1 MLYRGRGLEV
11 KNSSAPC
18 FFSTW
23 DSNPQAMLK
32 RRFLRNVSAFKGHP
46 KFLTLSLIPFESGKA
61 VEMGNQQMVTTRV
74 NMIAVDETPN
84 LEGHQELT
92 RRIEEKGDWF
102 HNINLNGVWTAPH
115 HFLGDFPN
123 VKWKHIA
130 PALPADL
137 SGASVLDIG
146 CNGGFYSIELK
157 KRGASRVLGVDG
169 DDRYLDQARFASQV
183 LGLDIEF
190 AKCSVYDVDS
200 IPGQFDYVL
209 FMGVFYHLRYPL
221 FALDEVIIKIK
232 CSLVFQTMVRG
243 YLTSPELRD
252 DYHFWNMEIF
262 NNSEFPCMY
271 FIEKKYAGDP
281 TNWWIP
287 NHGAME
293 AMLRSSGLKIMAHPE
308 QETWIC
314 EPSQVTKE
322 DGKYI
327 LDHELAGT
335 L

>member
-1 MLYRGRGLEV
+1 L
-11 KNSSAPC
+11 
-18 FFSTW
+18 
-23 DSNPQAMLK
+23 QA
-32 RRFLRNVSAFKGHP
+32 A
-46 KFLTLSLIPFESGKA
+46 KA
-61 VEMGNQQMVTTRV
+61 AEIGSKSMVTMRA
-74 NMIAVDETPN
+74 MPGVDTPLN
-84 LEGHQELT
+84 LEGNQELT
-92 RRIEEKGDWF
+92 RRIAEKGDWF
-102 HNINLNGVWTAPH
+102 HNINLHGVWTAPN

-130 PALPADL
+130 PELPQDL

-157 KRGASRVLGVDG
+157 KRGASRVLGVDV
-169 DDRYLDQARFASQV
+169 DDRYLEQARFASQV

-200 IPGQFDYVL
+200 IPGKFDLVL

-221 FALDEVIIKIK
+221 FALDKVVKK
-232 CSLVFQTMVRG
+232 VGGSLIFQTMIRG
-243 YLTSPELRD
+243 SLTSPELRE
-252 DYHFWNMEIF
+252 DYHFWNTEIF
-262 NNSEFPCMY
+262 KNPDFPCMY
-271 FIEKKYAGDP
+271 FIERNYAGDP

-293 AMLRSSGLKIMAHPE
+293 GMLRSSGLEIVSHPE
-308 QETWIC
+308 VETWIC
-314 EPSQVTKE
+314 AASHVTRD
-322 DGKYI
+322 DGKYL